1 MPAGQPWLRLEVTE
15 GNVASTQVSARLR
28 WLELL
33 SYIYALVYHERKRAE
48 HTELQQKIE
57 ALVRTDLHRREVS
70 TMGKTIAEELMHEGR
85 KQEAIASRRRILL
98 KQLHTRFGALPEH
111 TVSAIESC
119 TSLAQLDTWLE
130 KFATAATL
138 DEIGI
143 GA

>member
-1 MPAGQPWLRLEVTE
+1 
-15 GNVASTQVSARLR
+15 
-28 WLELL
+28 
-33 SYIYALVYHERKRAE
+33 
-48 HTELQQKIE
+48 
-57 ALVRTDLHRREVS
+57 
-70 TMGKTIAEELMHEGR
+70 MGKTIAEELMHEGR

>member
-1 MPAGQPWLRLEVTE
+1 M
-15 GNVASTQVSARLR
+15 STGRHR
-28 WLELL
+28 
-33 SYIYALVYHERKRAE
+33 YIHALVYHERKRAE
-48 HTELQQKIE
+48 HTELRQQIE
-57 ALVRTDLHRREVS
+57 ASVRTDLHRREVS
-70 TMGKTIAEELMHEGR
+70 TMGKTIAEELMQEGRKQGR
-85 KQEAIASRRRILL
+85 KQEAITSRRRILL